1 MGFPTHIESWKILS
15 TCWDIANLVSQD
27 EERII
32 VCNGGSKSVEVLSS
46 KDLKKMG
53 GFFTG
58 NMHPLYAHEIRAFGG
73 FEEEKTVE

>member
-1 MGFPTHIESWKILS
+1 MSL
-15 TCWDIANLVSQD
+15 D
-27 EERII
+27 EQRII

-46 KDLKKMG
+46 RDLKKMG

-73 FEEEKTVE
+73 FEAEKTVEEIVAEEIAVEA